1 MAVWFT
7 GTDTGSKYVSGQL
20 YANGNGVYRANSDG
34 SFSNL
39 SNGRVAVGSS
49 QSDRVVFGNTGGS
62 LGSSTRTSST
72 GAGVSRVST
81 GGPVGGGP
89 GVPGVAPVAAGELGT
104 GPGGRVVATTENRGA
119 FLGAGS
125 LARPAGMKP
134 AKSSAGS
141 QNWTAFGVEFQAF
154 PGFSDG
160 ELIESRH
167 GEGFLSDLWFLATIP
182 ADVAYTGGLWAK
194 DQKFA
199 PDAEA
204 GHSMNYPWKAGKTE
218 PWRPAGPTDLP
229 PGDWGGPSPGVSYR
243 TGF

>member
-7 GTDTGSKYVSGQL
+7 GTDTGRRYVSGQL
-20 YANGNGVYRANSDG
+20 YANGNGVYLANDNG
-34 SFSNL
+34 SFDNL
-39 SNGRVAVGSS
+39 STGRTVVGSS
-49 QSDRVVFGNTGGS
+49 QSDRVVFGNTGS
-62 LGSSTRTSST
+62 LVSSERSSST
-72 GAGVSRVST
+72 GPGVARVST

-89 GVPGVAPVAAGELGT
+89 GLPGVAPVGAGDLGT
-104 GPGGRVVATTENRGA
+104 GPGGRVVATPENRGA

-125 LARPAGMKP
+125 LAGMKP
-134 AKSSAGS
+134 GKSTAGA

-160 ELIESRH
+160 ELVETRH

-199 PDAEA
+199 PQGDAE
-204 GHSMNYPWKAGKTE
+204 HSMNYPWKAGKTD
-218 PWRPAGPTDLP
+218 PWRPSGPTDLP